1 MNTHAP
7 TSIKI
12 DPLLQPL
19 RLKHLTLR
27 NRIMSTS
34 HACGL
39 EVNGMPLEAYQRYH
53 EEKARGG
60 LALSMFGGSSNVDI
74 DSPNVFR
81 QLNVGTDEIIPH
93 LQQFTERMHRHGAAL
108 MCQITHLG
116 RRGESYGG
124 DRLAMIAPSA
134 IRETLHRAI
143 PREMDEYDIDRVVK
157 AFALAAIRCKEGG
170 LDGIE
175 THAGGHII
183 GQFMSPLANQRT
195 DRFGGSLENRLRFP
209 LMVHEAIRKA
219 VGDDFIV
226 GIRMSVDEGPDGA
239 VNFDDS
245 LELARAL
252 KEAGCIDFVN
262 ALFGT
267 MDTTRGLAE
276 YMMPGMGSPL
286 APWVEPVG
294 VFRHEIGLPVFHAAR
309 ISDAASARYA
319 IGEGKLDMAGMTRAQ
334 MADPHLV
341 NKIASGREGEIR
353 PCVGATH
360 CQSPHRPACL
370 HNPATGREGTLHHII
385 PKTTTGARKVVVV
398 GGGPAGLEAARIS
411 AERGHAVF
419 LFEAA
424 SEFGGQVL
432 LGSKGSWRK
441 DLMGIVDWRVSELQ
455 RLGVHLQTNS
465 YVDEEEIVALS
476 PDVVLLATGGMPQ
489 IALQKGGDLC
499 ISTWDLLA
507 GQSKVSGEVLIF
519 DGTGRHPG
527 PLAAEKAVGMGANV
541 RFVSIDAQLAE
552 ELTYAE
558 RVRWKKLF
566 LKYGIQPVPETHLAS
581 VERQEN
587 RLLATLVSDITR
599 ESHTI
604 IVDHVVVEQGSV
616 PSNEIFE
623 QLRSRSAN
631 NGITDLQAMV
641 TARPQPLTGEGFE
654 LHRIGDALASR
665 NIHSAMLDAAR
676 LCNAL

>member
-1 MNTHAP
+1 MYQQVS
-7 TSIKI
+7 TSIKD

-19 RLKHLTLR
+19 TLKHLTLR

-124 DRLAMIAPSA
+124 DRLPMIAPSP

-157 AFALAAIRCKEGG
+157 AFAKAALRCKEGG

-175 THAGGHII
+175 THAGGHMI
-183 GQFMSPLANQRT
+183 GQFLSPVSNRRT
-195 DRFGGSLENRLRFP
+195 DRFGGSLENRMRFP

-226 GIRMSVDEGPDGA
+226 GIRMGVDEGPEGG
-239 VNFDDS
+239 VHFDEC
-245 LELARAL
+245 LQIARAL

-262 ALFGT
+262 ALYGM

-276 YMMPGMGSPL
+276 DMMPGMGSPL
-286 APWVEPVG
+286 APWVEPIG
-294 VFRHEIGLPVFHAAR
+294 LFRREIGIPVFHAAR
-309 ISDAASARYA
+309 IADAASARFA
-319 IGEGKLDMAGMTRAQ
+319 IREGKLDMAGMTRAQ
-334 MADPHLV
+334 MADPHLA
-341 NKIASGREGEIR
+341 NKIASGREQEIR

-360 CQSPHRPACL
+360 CQSPNRPACL
-370 HNPATGREGTLHHII
+370 HNPATGREGVLHHII
-385 PKTTTGARKVVVV
+385 PRTTGQTRRVVVV

-411 AERGHAVF
+411 AERGHEVS

-424 SEFGGQVL
+424 SEFGGQIL
-432 LGSKGSWRK
+432 LGSKGSWRN

-455 RLGVHLQTNS
+455 RLGVGLQTNS
-465 YVDEEEIVALS
+465 YVDEEQVVAMS
-476 PDVVLLATGGMPQ
+476 PDVVVLATGGMPQ
-489 IALQKGGDLC
+489 IALQHGEELC
-499 ISTWDLLA
+499 ISTWDLLS
-507 GQSKVSGEVLIF
+507 GQSRVSGEVLVF

-527 PLAAEKAVGMGANV
+527 PLAAEKAVGAGAAV
-541 RFVSIDAQLAE
+541 QFVSIDAQIAE

-566 LKYGIQPVPETHLAS
+566 LKYGIQPVTETRLVT
-581 VERQEN
+581 VERQNN

-599 ESHTI
+599 EKQTM

-616 PSNEIFE
+616 PSNDMFE
-623 QLRSRSAN
+623 QLRLRSSN
-631 NGITDLQAMV
+631 NGVTDLQAMV
-641 TARPQPLTGEGFE
+641 AARPQPAAGPGFE

-676 LCNAL
+676 ICSAL